1 MEPLAIVNNTQQQQF
16 QVRVD
21 GELAYLEY
29 RMYKGDIALMHT
41 EVPEKIG
48 GRGIASVLAVYALTY
63 AREHKIPVMVY
74 CPFVAGWLKKHPNE
88 FRDVLDPKYRDDHPN
103 LQRQ

>member
-1 MEPLAIVNNTQQQQF
+1 MEPITIVNNTQQQQF

-41 EVPEKIG
+41 EVPDKIG
-48 GRGIASVLAVYALTY
+48 GRGIASALAVHALTY
-63 AREHKIPVMVY
+63 AREHKLPVMVY
-74 CPFVAGWLKKHPNE
+74 CPFVAGWLKNHPTE

-103 LQRQ
+103 LQR